1 MYAADCL
8 LKLCFEMPKL
18 TVERITTLP
27 ATPNGVQCNCA
38 LCDGHIMKM
47 SRSATVAIPPRK
59 YARIDPAGKR
69 HNTLGEYTIIMACG
83 TYGTNIR
90 APFDNSYTVLED
102 VKCDVPVGL
111 PSTIADR
118 YSGKRSGLRNM
129 CKMRSINACRM
140 PSLSDPTLDARSCA
154 LPDILRSC
162 LTVDGRPIKIGDKVL
177 FTRQPTESYES
188 IVVLTVVRFIDC
200 PCLCINTNVLDT
212 VLRGDDDGDDLNA
225 FPLTRLASKDED
237 LVAIPARVNVANRDA
252 VFMTVNDFRS
262 IYAAPDS
269 GYLGSGILRLIEF
282 GILSHTQVD
291 AFRSSKYNK
300 CEQITVGSSNRCV
313 FQSMQPHRQ
322 DHVGSL
328 ENIVH
333 VATSDSL
340 KGVVGENTRL
350 LRNNLAPLQ
359 INGREVLWNGT
370 IIGTVDN
377 SNTGMASKWVGLR
390 LALRFGRMAQGEL
403 MSRHKLF
410 AQGLQP
416 SNVLNMMLGIQQGSG
431 YNDTLVFNVTRWS
444 WIPNTAKSKAV
455 NKYLQSVRVIDMPND
470 LSWIRIANGLKVAAV
485 VKSRKV
491 NPPEGS
497 TFCKITTGMTNM
509 PRWGVLAAMY
519 TCFEMTSI
527 EFQCLAMAVLSGN
540 FPVDVRESNVS
551 WTHMASAYP
560 KRLLNNE
567 LGDNIGKT
575 SDTRYDLTA
584 AKLLRRW
591 S

>member
-1 MYAADCL
+1 MEFTDQWLIKHGTFENPVYAADCL

-340 KGVVGENTRL
+340 KGVVGENTRHVVPPQSPCL
-350 LRNNLAPLQ
+350 CT
-359 INGREVLWNGT
+359 LWSH
-370 IIGTVDN
+370 D
-377 SNTGMASKWVGLR
+377 
-390 LALRFGRMAQGEL
+390 QL
-403 MSRHKLF
+403 MR
-410 AQGLQP
+410 
-416 SNVLNMMLGIQQGSG
+416 
-431 YNDTLVFNVTRWS
+431 
-444 WIPNTAKSKAV
+444 
-455 NKYLQSVRVIDMPND
+455 LQSLLNTLECSPKRCP
-470 LSWIRIANGLKVAAV
+470 LAV
-485 VKSRKV
+485 CVPTCWQRSSGIHCMVDK
-491 NPPEGS
+491 
-497 TFCKITTGMTNM
+497 
-509 PRWGVLAAMY
+509 LAAY
-519 TCFEMTSI
+519 ET
-527 EFQCLAMAVLSGN
+527 LAIC
-540 FPVDVRESNVS
+540 R
-551 WTHMASAYP
+551 
-560 KRLLNNE
+560 
-567 LGDNIGKT
+567 
-575 SDTRYDLTA
+575 TRT
-584 AKLLRRW
+584 
-591 S
+591 